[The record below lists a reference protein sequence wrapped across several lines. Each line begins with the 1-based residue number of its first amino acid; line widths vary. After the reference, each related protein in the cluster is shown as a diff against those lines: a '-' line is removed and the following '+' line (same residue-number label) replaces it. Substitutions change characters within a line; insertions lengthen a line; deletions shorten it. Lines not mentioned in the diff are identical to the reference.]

1 MTDSTNS
8 SKCPNC
14 DSPLPKSSPQ
24 ELCPA
29 CLMRQALVSQTIAS
43 DESKREA
50 LSPPSPEEIADQFP
64 QFEILE
70 CLGRGGMGVVYKAR
84 QKSLN
89 RLVAIKILASERSGE
104 ARFAERF
111 AREAEILAQ
120 LNHPHIVTIHDFG
133 EVDGLFFL
141 VMEFVDG
148 VNLRDLIS
156 DGKLEPSRALAIVSP
171 ICDALQYAHEKGV
184 VHRDIKPENLLL
196 DKEGR
201 LKIADFGIASIVGS
215 TVENAGTPPY
225 MAPV

>member
-1 MTDSTNS
+1 MTNSTNS

-43 DESKREA
+43 DESKR
-50 LSPPSPEEIADQFP
+50 
-64 QFEILE
+64 
-70 CLGRGGMGVVYKAR
+70 
-84 QKSLN
+84 
-89 RLVAIKILASERSGE
+89 E

-156 DGKLEPSRALAIVSP
+156 DGSWNRLEP
-171 ICDALQYAHEKGV
+171 
-184 VHRDIKPENLLL
+184 
-196 DKEGR
+196 
-201 LKIADFGIASIVGS
+201 
-215 TVENAGTPPY
+215 
-225 MAPV
+225 